1 MKKFIAEILVVAVIV
16 IAVVLS
22 SCTVSSNDI
31 AWEDS
36 IANPVNSEFVVEV
49 AFNLDIDVD
58 SVTQEQFNA
67 RYSETFVV
75 QP

>member
-1 MKKFIAEILVVAVIV
+1 MKRFIAEILVVTVIT
-16 IAVVLS
+16 IAFILS
-22 SCTVSSNDI
+22 SCTTSPNEV

-36 IANPVNSEFVVEV
+36 IANSENSEFVVEV
-49 AFNLDIDVD
+49 AFNLDIPVD

-67 RYSETFVV
+67 RYGETFII

>member
-16 IAVVLS
+16 IAVILS
-22 SCTVSSNDI
+22 SCTVSSNEL
-31 AWEDS
+31 AWEDN
-36 IANPVNSEFVVEV
+36 IANPENREFVVEV

-58 SVTQEQFNA
+58 SVTQEQFNT
-67 RYSETFVV
+67 RYSETFII